1 MPLSVKNIAKAGN
14 FPFKFLVTLNITGIA
29 TLLAVPV
36 FLY

>member
-1 MPLSVKNIAKAGN
+1 MPLSVKNTAKAGN
-14 FPFKFLVTLNITGIA
+14 FPFKFLITLTITGIA